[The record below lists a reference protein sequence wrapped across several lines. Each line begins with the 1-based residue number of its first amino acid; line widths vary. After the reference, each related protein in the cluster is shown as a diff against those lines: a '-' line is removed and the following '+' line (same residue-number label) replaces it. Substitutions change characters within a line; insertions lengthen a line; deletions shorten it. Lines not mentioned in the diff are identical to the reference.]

1 MKMEDIVQNWLRVE
15 NIIETN
21 EIKYLPNQVMRVRNF
36 KAGAYDDQYALCSIT
51 YQEIEYLKNCP
62 GQFSERVYCLIP
74 ISKIPEIEA

>member
-62 GQFSERVYCLIP
+62 G
-74 ISKIPEIEA
+74 